1 MAETSRGEKAMT
13 GQETDKK
20 KIEETGAESVDRKEM
35 GARLREAREYVGLSQ
50 DEVAKY
56 LSIPRTA
63 LSHIE
68 TGQRRIDAL
77 ELQKLAQLYK
87 RPIGYFTGEEKVDAE
102 LPEYVARLTHAAAG
116 LSARDRAELSRFAE
130 FLRAKAQMESDPNG

>member
-1 MAETSRGEKAMT
+1 MT
-13 GQETDKK
+13 EQETDKK
-20 KIEETGAESVDRKEM
+20 KIERTDARSVDRKVL
-35 GARLREAREYVGLSQ
+35 GTRLRAAREYVGLSQ

-77 ELQKLAQLYK
+77 ELKKLAQLYK
-87 RPIGYFTGEEKVDAE
+87 RPMGYFTGEEKVDEA
-102 LPEYVARLTHAAAG
+102 LPADVAHLARAAAG
-116 LSARDRAELSRFAE
+116 LSARDREELGRFAE
-130 FLRAKAQMESDPNG
+130 FLRAKAQMGSDPNG

>member
-1 MAETSRGEKAMT
+1 MT
-13 GQETDKK
+13 EQETDKK
-20 KIEETGAESVDRKEM
+20 KIEGTDARSVDRKVL
-35 GARLREAREYVGLSQ
+35 GTRLRAAREYVGLSQ

-77 ELQKLAQLYK
+77 ELKKLAQLYK
-87 RPIGYFTGEEKVDAE
+87 RPMGYFTGEEKVDEA
-102 LPEYVARLTHAAAG
+102 LPADVAHLARAAAG
-116 LSARDRAELSRFAE
+116 LSARDREELGRFAE
-130 FLRAKAQMESDPNG
+130 FLRAKAQMGSDPNG

>member
-1 MAETSRGEKAMT
+1 MT
-13 GQETDKK
+13 GQETNKK
-20 KIEETGAESVDRKEM
+20 KIEGTGSESVDRKAL

-56 LSIPRTA
+56 LAIPRTA

-77 ELQKLAQLYK
+77 ELKKLAQLYK
-87 RPIGYFTGEEKVDAE
+87 RPIGHFTGEERVDEE
-102 LPEYVARLTHAAAG
+102 LPAYVARLTRAASG
-116 LSARDRAELSRFAE
+116 LSEQDRAELSRFAE